1 MRCPHLIGALAVALL
16 VTATALAQQPT
27 PAEPEL
33 ILPETVT
40 PGSSTV
46 VDDVPAP
53 AVDGGAVA
61 AEPALIPFVPPMPL
75 PTLNYNYWYP
85 GQASGYMPARMY
97 LCPRPV
103 PVRVGYTYI
112 TYQALNPHEF
122 LWCHARGYI
131 RYHADGSSTTTTV
144 TWR

>member
-1 MRCPHLIGALAVALL
+1 MRNLRFVGALTVALW
-16 VTATALAQQPT
+16 AGAAAAQE
-27 PAEPEL
+27 AEL
-33 ILPETVT
+33 IVPETVT
-40 PGSSTV
+40 PGSSTPIT
-46 VDDVPAP
+46 DEAAP
-53 AVDGGAVA
+53 VAGGAVA